1 MRCRYS
7 KIPVVVATQGY
18 VFGGGCET
26 LMHCDAALCAAES
39 YIGLVEAGVG
49 LIPGGGGTKEF
60 ALRASDSYFEGDVM
74 IPTLIEKFKTIAT
87 AAVATSA
94 DEAFGL
100 GYLLKKKDAV
110 VFNLDRN
117 ISEAKAKVL
126 ELADAYVMPTPRE
139 DIHVLGQQGL
149 GALYIACLLYTSR
162 CV

>member
-1 MRCRYS
+1 M
-7 KIPVVVATQGY
+7 
-18 VFGGGCET
+18 
-26 LMHCDAALCAAES
+26 
-39 YIGLVEAGVG
+39 
-49 LIPGGGGTKEF
+49 
-60 ALRASDSYFEGDVM
+60 
-74 IPTLIEKFKTIAT
+74 
-87 AAVATSA
+87 ATSA

-149 GALYIACLLYTSR
+149 GALYIAAHSLKLGGYASEHDVKIAQKAAWVLCGGCCLLYTSR